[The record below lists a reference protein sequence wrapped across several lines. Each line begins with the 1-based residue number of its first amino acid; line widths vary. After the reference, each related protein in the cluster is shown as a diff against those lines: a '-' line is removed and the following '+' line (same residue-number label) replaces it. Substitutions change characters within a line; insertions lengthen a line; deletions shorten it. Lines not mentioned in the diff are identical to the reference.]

1 MIVLSELRTKYNID
15 VSITNQ
21 GHTFVGVIV
30 SFLLVSRVNM
40 ALARFNECR
49 GYLSLMYQE
58 SRQLITNMAA
68 LSSTGACENNTD
80 RSSQQWRNEVAYRM
94 LVVLRT
100 SMAVVDYPTSRIP
113 ADCVTELSG
122 IELEDVKQRTYQ
134 NTDFTKWAYEVR
146 SEFEHSMRV
155 PLRLAFLLKK
165 SLNEHA
171 TRLKEPLNAP
181 QANGLISCVDNFLKG
196 YYGSVSV
203 GKQCLTKLQSC

>member
-1 MIVLSELRTKYNID
+1 MIILSELRRRYSID

-21 GHTFVGVIV
+21 GHSFVGVIV
-30 SFLLVSRVNM
+30 AFLLVSRVNM

-58 SRQLITNMAA
+58 TRQLITNMAA
-68 LSSTGACENNTD
+68 FSSTGVCANCMD
-80 RSSQQWRNEVAYRM
+80 QSSQQWRNEVAYRM

-113 ADCVTELSG
+113 ADNVIELSG
-122 IELEDVKQRTYQ
+122 VELDDVKQRTYQ
-134 NTDFTKWAYEVR
+134 NTDYTKWAYEVR
-146 SEFEHSMRV
+146 SEFEHTMRV

-171 TRLKEPLNAP
+171 TRLKTPLNIG
-181 QANGLISCVDNFLKG
+181 QANGLIACVDNFVKG
-196 YYGSVSV
+196 YYG
-203 GKQCLTKLQSC
+203 